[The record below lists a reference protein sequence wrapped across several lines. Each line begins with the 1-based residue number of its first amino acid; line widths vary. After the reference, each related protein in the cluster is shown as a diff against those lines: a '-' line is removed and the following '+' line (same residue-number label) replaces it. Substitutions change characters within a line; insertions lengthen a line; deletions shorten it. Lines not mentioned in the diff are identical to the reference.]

1 MKVETKTV
9 EIKTITADKGM
20 VLTNGEIYSEVG
32 GSIYLSSNDSANNY
46 YEITEEEYNAIAK
59 EEQAK
64 MEATLKEM
72 Q

>member
-72 Q
+72 